1 MTIVS
6 DCLLLYEFRSR
17 TSYWTDY
24 RRCVADVASAYSKR
38 QPTTAWKRCS
48 ESSHADQI
56 RPSLNWLPHSGIL
69 DRNGHRGSL
78 SLPDTSDELPDD
90 MLQLRVSTVTDI
102 RDTNIKNVRFK
113 AKDQPRKAKARTRNL
128 RPMKRSRT
136 QKSRSRACPSTRLPG
151 IRPRPWPSARPVQDQ
166 GLEATDKTKWV
177 TS

>member
-1 MTIVS
+1 
-6 DCLLLYEFRSR
+6 
-17 TSYWTDY
+17 
-24 RRCVADVASAYSKR
+24 
-38 QPTTAWKRCS
+38 
-48 ESSHADQI
+48 
-56 RPSLNWLPHSGIL
+56 
-69 DRNGHRGSL
+69 
-78 SLPDTSDELPDD
+78 

-166 GLEATDKTKWV
+166 GLEATDKTK
-177 TS
+177 